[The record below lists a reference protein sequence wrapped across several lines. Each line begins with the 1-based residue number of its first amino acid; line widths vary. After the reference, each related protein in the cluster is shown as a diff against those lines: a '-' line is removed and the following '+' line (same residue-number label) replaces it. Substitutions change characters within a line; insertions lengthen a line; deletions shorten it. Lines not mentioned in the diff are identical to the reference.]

1 LPNLKGAT
9 MGIKIFTKVYEDTN
23 SCEVSSNRKYI
34 TEQFHKLMQE
44 KNVKEITAI
53 KRKRFVF
60 TVENQE
66 EMSARINDI
75 LDATPEVAVRS
86 KAHSFFQFRKRFW
99 VAWAIIWGGIYFL
112 QELGHI
118 LEGERSE
125 AMLSGAFGVLVI
137 LLSLAN
143 YWNARN
149 TEDKLKDKGVL

>member
-1 LPNLKGAT
+1 MPNLKGAT

-53 KRKRFVF
+53 QRKRFVF
-60 TVENQE
+60 TVENKE
-66 EMSARINDI
+66 EMADRINDI
-75 LDATPEVAVRS
+75 LDATPEVAVRG

-118 LEGERSE
+118 LEGERSD

>member
-1 LPNLKGAT
+1 

-60 TVENQE
+60 TVENKD
-66 EMSARINDI
+66 EMTARINDI
-75 LDATPEVAVRS
+75 LDATPVVAVRS

-99 VAWAIIWGGIYFL
+99 VAWAIVWGGIYFL

-125 AMLSGAFGVLVI
+125 AMLSGAFGVLAI

-143 YWNARN
+143 YWDARN

>member
-1 LPNLKGAT
+1 

-53 KRKRFVF
+53 QRKRFVF
-60 TVENQE
+60 TVENKE
-66 EMSARINDI
+66 EMADRINDI

-118 LEGERSE
+118 LEGERSD

>member
-1 LPNLKGAT
+1 

-34 TEQFHKLMQE
+34 TEQFHKLMQT

-53 KRKRFVF
+53 QRKRFVF
-60 TVENQE
+60 TVENKE
-66 EMSARINDI
+66 EMADRINDI

-99 VAWAIIWGGIYFL
+99 VAWAIVWGGIYFL

>member
-1 LPNLKGAT
+1 
-9 MGIKIFTKVYEDTN
+9 
-23 SCEVSSNRKYI
+23 
-34 TEQFHKLMQE
+34 MQE

>member
-1 LPNLKGAT
+1 
-9 MGIKIFTKVYEDTN
+9 
-23 SCEVSSNRKYI
+23 
-34 TEQFHKLMQE
+34 MQE

-60 TVENQE
+60 TVENKD
-66 EMSARINDI
+66 EMTARINDI

-86 KAHSFFQFRKRFW
+86 KTHSFFQFRKRFW
-99 VAWAIIWGGIYFL
+99 VAWAIVWGGIYFL

>member
-1 LPNLKGAT
+1 

-44 KNVKEITAI
+44 KNVKEITGI
-53 KRKRFVF
+53 QRKRFVF
-60 TVENQE
+60 TVENKE
-66 EMSARINDI
+66 EMADRINDI

-118 LEGERSE
+118 LEGERSD

>member
-1 LPNLKGAT
+1 

-60 TVENQE
+60 TVENKD
-66 EMSARINDI
+66 EMTARINDI

-86 KAHSFFQFRKRFW
+86 KTHSFFSLENGFGWRGQSYGAVSISCRNWGISWRANAVKLCFR
-99 VAWAIIWGGIYFL
+99 
-112 QELGHI
+112 
-118 LEGERSE
+118 ERS
-125 AMLSGAFGVLVI
+125 G
-137 LLSLAN
+137 
-143 YWNARN
+143 Y
-149 TEDKLKDKGVL
+149 

>member
-1 LPNLKGAT
+1 

-34 TEQFHKLMQE
+34 TEQFHKLMQT

-53 KRKRFVF
+53 QRKRFVF
-60 TVENQE
+60 TVENKE
-66 EMSARINDI
+66 EMADRINDI

-99 VAWAIIWGGIYFL
+99 VAWAIVWGGIYFL

-125 AMLSGAFGVLVI
+125 AMLSGAFGALVI

-143 YWNARN
+143 YWNARH

>member
-1 LPNLKGAT
+1 MPNLKGAT

-53 KRKRFVF
+53 QRKRFVF
-60 TVENQE
+60 TVENKE
-66 EMSARINDI
+66 EMADRINDI

-99 VAWAIIWGGIYFL
+99 VAWAIVWGGIYFL

-125 AMLSGAFGVLVI
+125 AMLSGAFGALVI

-143 YWNARN
+143 YWNARH